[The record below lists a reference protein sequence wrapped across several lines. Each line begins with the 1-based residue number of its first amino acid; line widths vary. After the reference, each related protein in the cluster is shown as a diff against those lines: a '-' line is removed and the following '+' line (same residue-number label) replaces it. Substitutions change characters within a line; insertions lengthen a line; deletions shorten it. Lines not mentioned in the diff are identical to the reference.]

1 VFQEP
6 VDKLAPPCLEVCA
19 DSKNKY
25 ALALVGRSDFRRA
38 EYSCRDRVA
47 HSLQLAEDMEQ
58 NGSALG
64 VCPRVSCELGA
75 DDSFHIFE
83 ENKGRSAQFS
93 ESSEDVGEQVS
104 GVIVSFAGS
113 SGAEGL
119 TREAT

>member
-1 VFQEP
+1 
-6 VDKLAPPCLEVCA
+6 
-19 DSKNKY
+19 
-25 ALALVGRSDFRRA
+25 
-38 EYSCRDRVA
+38 
-47 HSLQLAEDMEQ
+47 MEQ

-75 DDSFHIFE
+75 DDSLHIFE

-104 GVIVSFAGS
+104 GVLVSSVGA